1 MDHLTNLYVAQ
12 SQVYSEQSASDFI
25 SEAMKLSRTKFVNT
39 NDGIKRFFH
48 MKKKLLLKSS
58 HYKLQRPW
66 TSHGLSE
73 QKIWFIK
80 INNLI
85 ESQQAKTYI
94 VVQTFLHVQSA
105 AYILENQTLF

>member
-1 MDHLTNLYVAQ
+1 MAQ

-58 HYKLQRPW
+58 HYKLQRP
-66 TSHGLSE
+66 
-73 QKIWFIK
+73 
-80 INNLI
+80 
-85 ESQQAKTYI
+85 
-94 VVQTFLHVQSA
+94 
-105 AYILENQTLF
+105 